1 VSRTILFAEVPQFYA
16 TVERCED
23 PELSGR
29 PVLVGGDPR
38 KRGLVQAAS
47 PDALAAGVTLEMT
60 MLEALQVCP
69 RARALRTDMPRY
81 RALSRRLLASLRQ
94 VLPNLEASGLGGA
107 YFDLSRATRAP
118 EELASRLQE
127 RVAEEPGL
135 PLRVGI
141 ASSRFLA
148 RLAAEEAGESGIRRI
163 PEGQERAFLDPL
175 PVSRLE
181 GVGQK
186 TATRLGELGA
196 RRIGDVVAL
205 GRERLEEVFGTHGL
219 RIHALASGAD
229 DSPVR
234 AARHAQSLSREAT
247 VQGDRLDWAVVGEQL
262 QRLARD
268 LAEELQRQGLAAG
281 RIALRLRFLDT
292 GTATRSQSLAVPLAT
307 AAEIQAAATRLLDRV
322 ESAGR
327 PVRGVGVQLARLA
340 PAAERDRQLE
350 LFRSGR

>member
-16 TVERCED
+16 SVERCED
-23 PELSGR
+23 PELRGR

-47 PDALAAGVTLEMT
+47 PDALAAGVTLDMT

-81 RALSRRLLASLRQ
+81 RALARRLLASLRQ
-94 VLPNLEASGLGGA
+94 VLPSLEASGLGGA
-107 YFDLSRATRAP
+107 YFDLTGIPPAP
-118 EELASRLQE
+118 EELARRLQE

-163 PEGQERAFLDPL
+163 PEGEERAFLDPL

-196 RRIGDVVAL
+196 RHIGDVVAL

-219 RIHALASGAD
+219 RIHALASGSD
-229 DSPVR
+229 DAPVR

-268 LAEELQRQGLAAG
+268 LAEELQRQGLVAG

-292 GTATRSQSLAVPLAT
+292 GTATRSQALAMPLAS
-307 AAEIQAAATRLLDRV
+307 AGEIQAAASRLLDRV

-327 PVRGVGVQLARLA
+327 PVRGVGIQLARLA